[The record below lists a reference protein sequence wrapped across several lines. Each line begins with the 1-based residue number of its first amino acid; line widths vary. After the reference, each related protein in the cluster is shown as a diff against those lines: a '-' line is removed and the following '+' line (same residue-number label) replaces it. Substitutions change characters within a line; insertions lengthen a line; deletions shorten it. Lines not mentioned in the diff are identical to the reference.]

1 MSAIYGDKFEGD
13 PWDITDTGDDR
24 VHTNATVHIEAGL
37 RDVLG
42 HLFDQYV
49 VLESSASVFASLAVT
64 NMHQCSK
71 TLPTRPGARANHTAE
86 ASSSR
91 RLKRIGR
98 AQFSRFA
105 HDSGLCPR
113 SLRRSPDLAVAV
125 FDVITASNTTDAVF
139 NWEESHGGLHAA
151 TNMPFDEFV
160 EGTELLMREEY
171 ALQNSGDDSQYFH
184 SATHTLT
191 LDTLRLAD
199 IAVRAGAEGQLLEDM
214 RLTNRGVVVAQA
226 TVLLRKVF
234 ARYRSPVRSRFGSL
248 VLREE
253 LNIRARNNIVRVFGG
268 SSAALD
274 SRTAMPIAQSPVVD
288 WTDDDWHAWASNCG
302 VCAEAT
308 VKWLFDSP
316 DDAEVEEN
324 DTLRHIRRKQTTL
337 RRGAAA
343 DLAQWV
349 MRPALSQSEVKR
361 FAGTVLGSGKAVT
374 PMARSR
380 MFDALQHLRASDRR
394 HHDVGAG
401 GGGADA
407 ANTDSGMRSSSED
420 TASDGQTLFHLG
432 LGLASAPGVKRNH
445 PRRAHSTPLGGYST
459 PHERIPA
466 SGGARISRSRTA
478 VVPPF
483 AQGRQL
489 RNATKSADHATAPLE
504 DEPKLF
510 QRKGGRVGYVTDF
523 YTQAMKELPNNDAL
537 RDAFIHDASLQDE
550 IRDESV
556 HIEGPETA
564 GRQYTGARRSPT
576 NRATGSRF
584 APARQ
589 KLT

>member
-1 MSAIYGDKFEGD
+1 MKEMSAVYGDKFEGD
-13 PWDITDTGDDR
+13 PWDITETGDDH

-37 RDVLG
+37 REVLG

-91 RLKRIGR
+91 RLKSIGR

-105 HDSGLCPR
+105 RDSGLCPR

-125 FDVITASNTTDAVF
+125 FDVITASNMTDAVF
-139 NWEESHGGLHAA
+139 NWEESHGGFHAA
-151 TNMPFDEFV
+151 TSMPFDEFV

-171 ALQNSGDDSQYFH
+171 ALQNSGDDSQYYH

-199 IAVRAGAEGQLLEDM
+199 IAVRAGAGGQLLEDM

-234 ARYRSPVRSRFGSL
+234 TRYRSPVRSRFGSL

-253 LNIRARNNIVRVFGG
+253 VNIRARNKIVRVFGG
-268 SSAALD
+268 TSAALD
-274 SRTAMPIAQSPVVD
+274 SRTAMPIAHRPLVD

-316 DDAEVEEN
+316 DYAEVKEN

-361 FAGTVLGSGKAVT
+361 FAGTVLGSGKEVT

-380 MFDALQHLRASDRR
+380 MFDVLQHLRASDRR
-394 HHDVGAG
+394 HHVGVVG
-401 GGGADA
+401 DDADA
-407 ANTDSGMRSSSED
+407 AITDSDMRSSSED
-420 TASDGQTLFHLG
+420 TASDGQILFQLG
-432 LGLASAPGVKRNH
+432 LGSDSAPGVKRNH
-445 PRRAHSTPLGGYST
+445 PRRAHSTPQPPPSD
-459 PHERIPA
+459 
-466 SGGARISRSRTA
+466 GARIARSRTT

-489 RNATKSADHATAPLE
+489 RNATKSADHAGSSMTAPLE
-504 DEPKLF
+504 EEPKLF
-510 QRKGGRVGYVTDF
+510 QREGGRVGYVTDF

-537 RDAFIHDASLQDE
+537 RESALIHDASLQ
-550 IRDESV
+550 DESV

-564 GRQYTGARRSPT
+564 GRQYTGARRSST